1 MLKELLLND
10 PERMVL
16 DEALELY
23 IHLSLGNVEKINKR
37 LQQLNP
43 NISVVVLGDAVQ
55 IEDSGSKTICAFA
68 IQSKLGDNH
77 GGWEWASK
85 KLHELRSVD
94 PLE

>member
-1 MLKELLLND
+1 MLKELWLND
-10 PERMVL
+10 PERMIL

-23 IHLSLGNVEKINKR
+23 IHLGLGNVEKIVTK
-37 LQQLNP
+37 LSQLNP
-43 NISVVVLGDAVQ
+43 NLKVVVAGDTVQ
-55 IEDSGSKTICAFA
+55 IEDSGSRIICAFA

-94 PLE
+94 PIE